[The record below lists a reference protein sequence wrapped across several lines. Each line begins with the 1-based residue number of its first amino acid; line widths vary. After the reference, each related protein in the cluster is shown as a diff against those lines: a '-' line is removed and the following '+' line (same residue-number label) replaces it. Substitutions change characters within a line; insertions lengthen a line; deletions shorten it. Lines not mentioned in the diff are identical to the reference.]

1 MQLSETLQQFIVR
14 HINSD
19 DQLEMLLLLRE
30 EPAKDWMA
38 DEIARRLFTQA
49 ETVQQ
54 RLRQLMMGYAVAG
67 LFFFKFFRQTRDRL
81 FALFAA
87 AFWLLA
93 LNYLLLTPTQQSD
106 EALPLHYMVR
116 FVAFFIILLGILDKN
131 YSKRK
136 R

>member
-1 MQLSETLQQFIVR
+1 MNVM
-14 HINSD
+14 N
-19 DQLEMLLLLRE
+19 LLLSG
-30 EPAKDWMA
+30 AIMMA
-38 DEIARRLFTQA
+38 
-49 ETVQQ
+49 
-54 RLRQLMMGYAVAG
+54 YAVAG

-93 LNYLLLTPTQQSD
+93 LNYFLLTPQQSD

-116 FVAFFIILLGILDKN
+116 FVAFLIILLGILDKN